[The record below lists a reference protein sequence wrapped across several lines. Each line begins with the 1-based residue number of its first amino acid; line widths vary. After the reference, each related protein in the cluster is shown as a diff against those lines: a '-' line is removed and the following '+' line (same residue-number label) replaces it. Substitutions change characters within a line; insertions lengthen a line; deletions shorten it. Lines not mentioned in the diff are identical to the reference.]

1 MAHDPLTPSEAL
13 RTRLGTTAVAA
24 ALLTLV
30 YSVLILGQLL
40 LGLTVAFGLTLG
52 PYLAYRT
59 FAVLDSIA
67 DAAQR
72 FAAVREREADR
83 ESRFG
88 PAAERDGSSG
98 DGFADR
104 EASSSDRLTDRDR

>member
-1 MAHDPLTPSEAL
+1 MA
-13 RTRLGTTAVAA
+13 AVTV

-30 YSVLILGQLL
+30 YSVLILAQVL
-40 LGLTVAFGLTLG
+40 LGLIVAFGLTLG

-72 FAAVREREADR
+72 FAAVREREAEQ

-88 PAAERDGSSG
+88 SVAEREEPSADRAAERE
-98 DGFADR
+98 R
-104 EASSSDRLTDRDR
+104 